1 MDVTCVNSEF
11 GDLAAGNDG
20 TAVDLGDHVG
30 RIADDG
36 ADFFAFLKVKL
47 AIDERLCAQFF
58 DDFDKRLDDGVGRSG
73 DKALFFVE
81 IFGTDAQRDGLSGIC
96 ILFDV
101 ADARLNRLGQEDL
114 IVDKFDWLAYNGNS
128 PKAKFFITRLL
139 FIGHDKRGEKMKLQD
154 LASVRSGLVLSRK
167 QAKEPSEY
175 RYPLI
180 NLRCIQQEG
189 TIQLKEADIYE
200 AKEPLKEEYLSQSG
214 DIIVR
219 LTAPYTAVLID
230 ETTSGMVVSSNF
242 VVIRVE
248 DKNLLPE
255 YLFWLLNTEKI
266 KRKIYENATSNMLG
280 AVNARFL
287 ADFELAL
294 LSVEDQRK
302 ISQFNLLAKRERQ
315 LLRMLADEK
324 EKYYAGVLNQA
335 YKRAKKGK

>member
-1 MDVTCVNSEF
+1 MRQLEEKGLIYTEPTMVRSKDGRPLN
-11 GDLAAGNDG
+11 GNLLYTVRPIQG
-20 TAVDLGDHVG
+20 VLE
-30 RIADDG
+30 
-36 ADFFAFLKVKL
+36 AFY
-47 AIDERLCAQFF
+47 ERQL
-58 DDFDKRLDDGVGRSG
+58 RR
-73 DKALFFVE
+73 VE
-81 IFGTDAQRDGLSGIC
+81 E
-96 ILFDV
+96 DV
-101 ADARLNRLGQEDL
+101 A
-114 IVDKFDWLAYNGNS
+114 
-128 PKAKFFITRLL
+128 
-139 FIGHDKRGEKMKLQD
+139 
-154 LASVRSGLVLSRK
+154 
-167 QAKEPSEY
+167 

-248 DKNLLPE
+248 DKSLLPE

-287 ADFELAL
+287 ADFELVL

-315 LLRMLADEK
+315 LLRMLAEEK

>member
-1 MDVTCVNSEF
+1 
-11 GDLAAGNDG
+11 
-20 TAVDLGDHVG
+20 
-30 RIADDG
+30 
-36 ADFFAFLKVKL
+36 
-47 AIDERLCAQFF
+47 
-58 DDFDKRLDDGVGRSG
+58 
-73 DKALFFVE
+73 
-81 IFGTDAQRDGLSGIC
+81 
-96 ILFDV
+96 
-101 ADARLNRLGQEDL
+101 
-114 IVDKFDWLAYNGNS
+114 
-128 PKAKFFITRLL
+128 
-139 FIGHDKRGEKMKLQD
+139 MKLQD

-248 DKNLLPE
+248 DKGLLPE

-280 AVNARFL
+280 AEFGNPKSCFQQDNHLVIILGVDGIILYEFQEFFFL
-287 ADFELAL
+287 C
-294 LSVEDQRK
+294 
-302 ISQFNLLAKRERQ
+302 
-315 LLRMLADEK
+315 
-324 EKYYAGVLNQA
+324 G
-335 YKRAKKGK
+335 G

>member
-1 MDVTCVNSEF
+1 
-11 GDLAAGNDG
+11 
-20 TAVDLGDHVG
+20 
-30 RIADDG
+30 
-36 ADFFAFLKVKL
+36 
-47 AIDERLCAQFF
+47 
-58 DDFDKRLDDGVGRSG
+58 
-73 DKALFFVE
+73 
-81 IFGTDAQRDGLSGIC
+81 
-96 ILFDV
+96 
-101 ADARLNRLGQEDL
+101 
-114 IVDKFDWLAYNGNS
+114 
-128 PKAKFFITRLL
+128 
-139 FIGHDKRGEKMKLQD
+139 MKLQN

-230 ETTSGMVVSSNF
+230 KTTSGMVVSSNF

-248 DKNLLPE
+248 DKSLLPE

-287 ADFELAL
+287 ADFELAI

-302 ISQFNLLAKRERQ
+302 IAQFNLMAKRERQ

-324 EKYYAGVLNQA
+324 QKYYISMYKVFVNSAPWWDEFCVNLFKTNNHGLKQNLRLINNLANQ
-335 YKRAKKGK
+335 YRKSQTSKKRESEFKSLESVIKFLAKSPIKTTIETNFSYA

>member
-1 MDVTCVNSEF
+1 MVKRKITAN
-11 GDLAAGNDG
+11 LAVIFLEMVDSKGIEPSTSAMRTQRSRKVVSFLPTDCGVWFDENAGRG
-20 TAVDLGDHVG
+20 
-30 RIADDG
+30 
-36 ADFFAFLKVKL
+36 
-47 AIDERLCAQFF
+47 
-58 DDFDKRLDDGVGRSG
+58 
-73 DKALFFVE
+73 
-81 IFGTDAQRDGLSGIC
+81 
-96 ILFDV
+96 
-101 ADARLNRLGQEDL
+101 ADARNTTHSFSIRREWTANLYEEKTKSYFSTMTNLFLTKKDGL
-114 IVDKFDWLAYNGNS
+114 VYNGNNS
-128 PKAKFFITRLL
+128 SEGNFFRKLLL
-139 FIGHDKRGEKMKLQD
+139 FIDRDKRGERMKLQD

-248 DKNLLPE
+248 DKSLLPE

-302 ISQFNLLAKRERQ
+302 IAQFNLLAKRERQ

>member
-1 MDVTCVNSEF
+1 MTTEQTSNVIFV
-11 GDLAAGNDG
+11 
-20 TAVDLGDHVG
+20 
-30 RIADDG
+30 
-36 ADFFAFLKVKL
+36 
-47 AIDERLCAQFF
+47 
-58 DDFDKRLDDGVGRSG
+58 RS
-73 DKALFFVE
+73 F
-81 IFGTDAQRDGLSGIC
+81 IC
-96 ILFDV
+96 ESPHIS
-101 ADARLNRLGQEDL
+101 
-114 IVDKFDWLAYNGNS
+114 IAYNADIISTSIRHCNKEPSRRKRQTYKLFSHHDNLLLTRENGLVYNENS
-128 PKAKFFITRLL
+128 SLERNFFRKLLL
-139 FIGHDKRGEKMKLQD
+139 FIDRDKRGGRMKLQD

-167 QAKEPSEY
+167 QAKEASEY

-219 LTAPYTAVLID
+219 LTSPYTAVLID

-248 DKNLLPE
+248 DKSLLPE

-287 ADFELAL
+287 ADFELVL

-315 LLRMLADEK
+315 LLRMLAEEK

>member
-1 MDVTCVNSEF
+1 M
-11 GDLAAGNDG
+11 AAFKNKDNGTWYVQFRYTDWKGERQQKLKRGFATKREALEWDRQKLSTSGNCYFM
-20 TAVDLGDHVG
+20 TMT
-30 RIADDG
+30 
-36 ADFFAFLKVKL
+36 
-47 AIDERLCAQFF
+47 
-58 DDFDKRLDDGVGRSG
+58 
-73 DKALFFVE
+73 
-81 IFGTDAQRDGLSGIC
+81 IF
-96 ILFDV
+96 
-101 ADARLNRLGQEDL
+101 
-114 IVDKFDWLAYNGNS
+114 IVDKFDWLAYNESNS
-128 PKAKFFITRLL
+128 REKFFKMNLL
-139 FIGHDKRGEKMKLQD
+139 FIDRNIRGGRMKLQD

-248 DKNLLPE
+248 DKSLLPE

-287 ADFELAL
+287 ADFELTL

>member
-1 MDVTCVNSEF
+1 MTM
-11 GDLAAGNDG
+11 
-20 TAVDLGDHVG
+20 T
-30 RIADDG
+30 I
-36 ADFFAFLKVKL
+36 
-47 AIDERLCAQFF
+47 
-58 DDFDKRLDDGVGRSG
+58 
-73 DKALFFVE
+73 
-81 IFGTDAQRDGLSGIC
+81 
-96 ILFDV
+96 
-101 ADARLNRLGQEDL
+101 L
-114 IVDKFDWLAYNGNS
+114 IVDKFDWLAYNESNS
-128 PKAKFFITRLL
+128 REKFFKMNLL
-139 FIGHDKRGEKMKLQD
+139 FIGRDKRGGRMKLQD

-248 DKNLLPE
+248 DKSLLPE

-287 ADFELAL
+287 ADFDLTL
-294 LSVEDQRK
+294 LSVENQHK
-302 ISQFNLLAKRERQ
+302 ISQFNLLAKRECQ
-315 LLRMLADEK
+315 LLRMLAEEK